1 MDEEQSKEIKR
12 RAAVVAVAALALA
25 LCAGG
30 CSQAEAVKA
39 AKMIHTYVPTV
50 MALANDAAAI
60 AEALAPGDAAVV
72 REWNTRIQSD
82 LQVLGETSG
91 AYVAEPSGEGWARVG
106 AAMDSL
112 VANADR
118 GLLAAMAI
126 KNPESEVRAKVVL
139 SALNAAVHVLDG
151 FLLTARTPTE
161 VQDAAAARMVKL
173 EQVSRY
179 WSPQDWRRVD
189 AAFAGRGETL
199 AAAMRVRGL

>member
-1 MDEEQSKEIKR
+1 MSEEQIKETKR
-12 RAAVVAVAALALA
+12 RAAVAAVAALALA
-25 LCAGG
+25 LCASG

-39 AKMIHTYVPTV
+39 AKMIHTYVPAV

-72 REWNTRIQSD
+72 RVWNTRIQSD
-82 LQVLGETSG
+82 LQVLGEASG

-126 KNPESEVRAKVVL
+126 KNPESQTRAKAAL

-161 VQDAAAARMVKL
+161 VQAAAAARTVKL

-179 WSPQDWRRVD
+179 WSPRDWRRVD